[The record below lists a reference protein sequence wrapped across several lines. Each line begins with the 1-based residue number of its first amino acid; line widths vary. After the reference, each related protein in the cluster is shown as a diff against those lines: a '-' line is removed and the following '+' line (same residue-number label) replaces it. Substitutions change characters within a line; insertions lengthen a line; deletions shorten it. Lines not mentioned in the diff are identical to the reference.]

1 MNKRDEEKMGS
12 GTVSPSIFTYDN
24 LGKVIFVTIAITCL
38 AFVVIMYVRQSRL
51 RADEEAEE
59 KRSLLLEN
67 ERLRD
72 KLDDAIMLSTAL
84 ETTIARRNERI
95 RQLEAQIPSVED
107 LE

>member
-1 MNKRDEEKMGS
+1 MGS

-24 LGKVIFVTIAITCL
+24 LGKIIFVTIAITCL
-38 AFVVIMYVRQSRL
+38 VFVVVAYVRQSRL
-51 RADEEAEE
+51 RAEEEAEE
-59 KRSLLLEN
+59 MRSLLLEN

-72 KLDDAIMLSTAL
+72 KLDETVMLTTAL
-84 ETTIARRNERI
+84 ETTVARRNERI